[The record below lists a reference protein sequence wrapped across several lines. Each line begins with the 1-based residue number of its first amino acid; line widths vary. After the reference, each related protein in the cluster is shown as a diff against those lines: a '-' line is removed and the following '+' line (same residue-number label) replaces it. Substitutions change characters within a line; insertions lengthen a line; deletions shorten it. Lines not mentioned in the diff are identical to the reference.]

1 MTDKSPQL
9 KPYPSWSEHKM
20 TDEEPPVIVS
30 PFRVRADACGRL
42 WILDSGIKDILENYT
57 VVTPPKLL
65 IYDLQ
70 NDELLRSYEF
80 PNTTYKTDSFFASIA
95 VEDDDC
101 ENTFAYSADIEK
113 PGLVVYSWKTGMS
126 WRIQHNFFHPDPTA
140 GNFSI
145 GGSSFQWTDGIFG
158 LALSK
163 PQGAENETTLYFHPF
178 VSKDEFMVPTKFIK
192 DPSASDNNA
201 NYHEFKRIGTR
212 GENAQSNAEFL
223 DKSTGVLF
231 YTLPNLNAVACW
243 KTSNKEY
250 NLKSQGR
257 IFMDAVL
264 MQFPNDV
271 KVDDKGRLWVISDR
285 LQKFM
290 YDRLD
295 PNEVNFRIFTQT
307 VMEVIAHTACDV
319 KTKQLP
325 DIINKLNEII
335 TPTKVPPTKGAA
347 GKLDVV
353 LATFA
358 LVFVARLL

>member
-9 KPYPSWSEHKM
+9 KPYPSWSAHQIA
-20 TDEEPPVIVS
+20 DDVPVIVS

-42 WILDSGIKDILENYT
+42 WVLDSGIDDILGNFT

-65 IYDLQ
+65 IYDLHDD
-70 NDELLRSYEF
+70 NLLRSYEF
-80 PNTTYKTDSFFASIA
+80 KSDDYKSDSFFASIA

-113 PGLVVYSWKTGMS
+113 PGLVVYSWKSGTS

-145 GGSSFQWTDGIFG
+145 GGTTFEWKDGLFG

-163 PQGAENETTLYFHPF
+163 PQPVSNETVMYFHPF
-178 VSKDEFMVPTKFIK
+178 VSKDEFMVPTKFLK
-192 DPSASDNNA
+192 DPAHTENNA
-201 NYHEFKRIGTR
+201 NYHEFKQLGTR
-212 GENAQSNAEFL
+212 GEHAQSNAEFL
-223 DKSTGVLF
+223 DKNTGVLF

-243 KTSNKEY
+243 KTTTKEY

-257 IFMDAVL
+257 IFMDKVL
-264 MQFPNDV
+264 MEFPNDV

-290 YDRLD
+290 YSSLD
-295 PNEVNFRIFTQT
+295 PNEVNFRIFMQT
-307 VMEVIAHTACDV
+307 VKNAIAHTACDV
-319 KTKQLP
+319 KTKPLP
-325 DIINKLNEII
+325 DIITKLNDII
-335 TPTKVPPTKGAA
+335 KPTVAPTKGSA
-347 GKLDVV
+347 GKVE
-353 LATFA
+353 AA
-358 LVFVARLL
+358 IMMILVTVISRFL